1 VADRLLGIV
10 VSGQNADAL
19 DALLVDEVVEAAWC
33 VWSGDGIAV
42 YDALVDAGGVE
53 PLLDQLQQRFGHDEK
68 FRAILISLA
77 AVLPRPKEE
86 PPPEEEE
93 VEAPEEP
100 PKRVPLRVSRAELYE
115 EVAGGAKLNRLFLV
129 QVVLATIVAAIGI
142 FRDMPTA
149 VIGAMVIAP
158 LLGPNIA
165 LALGTTLGDL
175 DLIRKSIRT
184 TFAGLLLAFVM
195 AALYGTLLGI
205 DITGSELS
213 ARTSVELSDILL
225 ALASGVAGTL
235 AYTTRVST
243 ALVGVMVAIALMPP
257 TVVAGA
263 LFGAGEW
270 RLFSGAALLL
280 SINVVCVNL
289 AAVVTFL
296 PQGFGRQ
303 YTLRCLRSRSCS
315 IIPRRSVATSSL
327 NSTSTWLTCSSVY
340 FWSCSNAS
348 TRCSRITCCFF
359 SWAGK
364 RSRRPRFMNAR
375 RTLARYASTSRCAPS
390 SGCGRKAS
398 SRTRRSTRSSFSEKT
413 R

>member
-1 VADRLLGIV
+1 M
-10 VSGQNADAL
+10 
-19 DALLVDEVVEAAWC
+19 VEAAWC

-42 YDALVDAGGVE
+42 YDALVDAGAVE
-53 PLLDQLQQRFGHDEK
+53 PLLDRLQQRFGHDEK

-86 PPPEEEE
+86 PVPEKEEEE
-93 VEAPEEP
+93 PEEP

-184 TFAGLLLAFVM
+184 TFAGLLLAFAM
-195 AALYGTLLGI
+195 AALYGALFEIDVLGHEI
-205 DITGSELS
+205 N
-213 ARTSVELSDILL
+213 ARTSVEPSDILL

-243 ALVGVMVAIALMPP
+243 SLVGVMVAIALMPP
-257 TVVAGA
+257 TVVAGT

-270 RLFSGAALLL
+270 SLFSKAALLL

-296 PQGFGRQ
+296 VQGIR
-303 YTLRCLRSRSCS
+303 
-315 IIPRRSVATSSL
+315 P
-327 NSTSTWLTCSSVY
+327 STWWESERS
-340 FWSCSNAS
+340 
-348 TRCSRITCCFF
+348 
-359 SWAGK
+359 K
-364 RSRRPRFMNAR
+364 R
-375 RTLARYASTSRCAPS
+375 L
-390 SGCGRKAS
+390 
-398 SRTRRSTRSSFSEKT
+398 TRRAIFIWVAILVILAILVIW
-413 R
+413 